1 MTEIN
6 NVKGTQD
13 INAQQQSGGVK
24 KQGEQKK
31 DNNSIFGDKNNNGIV
46 DKNDFDAETVE
57 KALEK
62 GLIGKS
68 WDSVKDSL
76 GKILKSNKKEKG
88 ITQEKR
94 FNEQTNETY
103 LAEIKDGREI
113 KRTYYKQDGSIDETL
128 NLQYDENGNISKK
141 VSIDADGN
149 LQYATEIKD
158 NLPVSSIQYN
168 SDGTKSAEFEYDNG
182 NIVGAV
188 AYEDGYIQSEKYDEN
203 ENVVSRQITYTG
215 DIPLFDG
222 SNGGDIAKSMNNARQ
237 KLPIGGPDGSKEFKR
252 VITETFGE
260 NLEKVD
266 TYRDGGSLQITL
278 KDGTTIAMNNKMM
291 VGDGSITIQKPDGT
305 TEKYTRDGEKVT
317 E

>member
-6 NVKGTQD
+6 NVKGTQG

-46 DKNDFDAETVE
+46 DKNDFDAETAE

-168 SDGTKSAEFEYDNG
+168 SDGTKSAEFEFDNG
-182 NIVGAV
+182 NVVGAV